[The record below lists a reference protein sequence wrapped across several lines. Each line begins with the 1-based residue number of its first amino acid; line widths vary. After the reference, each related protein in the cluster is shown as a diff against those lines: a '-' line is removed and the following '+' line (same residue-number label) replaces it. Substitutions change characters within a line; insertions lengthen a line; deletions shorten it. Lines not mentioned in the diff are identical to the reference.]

1 MREIVQRTAS
11 VVKSS
16 RQAAELLHSP
26 QVFDDQQVSGFAAG
40 VDASK
45 VELLQE
51 ELRKR
56 RIGAN
61 LEGTLDN
68 AIRNVIDE
76 LNVAAKV
83 EVSKSDPEKEI
94 LALQYAENG
103 DTPALRLLS
112 IEKHTHSIRSA
123 RDARGR
129 SCLHLAI
136 GHGNFT
142 TAKWLLEEVNF
153 DPTIKDANG
162 STCLDLSNQ
171 SDDERIQG
179 LLV

>member
-1 MREIVQRTAS
+1 MQRTAS

-16 RQAAELLHSP
+16 REAAELLHSP
-26 QVFDDQQVSGFAAG
+26 QVFGDQQVSGFAG

-45 VELLQE
+45 VELLLD

-61 LEGTLDN
+61 LGDSLDEE
-68 AIRNVIDE
+68 IRKVIDD
-76 LNVAAKV
+76 LSVAANV
-83 EVSKSDPEKEI
+83 EVPTSDPEKEI
-94 LALQYAENG
+94 LALQCATNG

-123 RDARGR
+123 RDSRGR

-136 GHGNFT
+136 ENGNFI
-142 TAKWLLEEVNF
+142 TAKWLYEEVNF
-153 DPTIKDANG
+153 DPTITDDRG
-162 STCLDLSNQ
+162 VTCLELLSKQ
-171 SDDERIQG
+171 SDCDGRIRA
-179 LLV
+179 LLSK